1 MLCLCSVIFNISL
14 SASNSFLEV
23 CCAKKVGKRCF
34 RYIEILTSRIHKYIC
49 IYIFRCLFYKPT
61 VTTLV
66 IFKDV
71 TARCWQKSTAC
82 RHQILLVVINS
93 PSLIFFI
100 GQLVT
105 AWCRLIGSFA
115 WVCFFTFGFWIQCLG
130 AHYSIG
136 RKTAVLISVLY
147 TTYCKKS

>member
-82 RHQILLVVINS
+82 RHQILLVLINS
-93 PSLIFFI
+93 PSNFFHRTACHSMVQVNR
-100 GQLVT
+100 QLCLS
-105 AWCRLIGSFA
+105 AFSHLAFEFSA
-115 WVCFFTFGFWIQCLG
+115 WVHTIALVEKLLC
-130 AHYSIG
+130 
-136 RKTAVLISVLY
+136 
-147 TTYCKKS
+147 